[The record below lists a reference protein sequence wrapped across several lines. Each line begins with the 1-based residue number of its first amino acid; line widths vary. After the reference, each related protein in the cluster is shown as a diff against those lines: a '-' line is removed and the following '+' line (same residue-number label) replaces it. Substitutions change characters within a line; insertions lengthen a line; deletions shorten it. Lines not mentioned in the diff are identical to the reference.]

1 MNHINIDSYGSC
13 LHNKDLKVKESNET
27 SRIDSLDLLSKYKFV
42 LVMEDAICNDYIGK
56 ELWKVSNHQIKL
68 LGCIK
73 IKYFST

>member
-1 MNHINIDSYGSC
+1 MNHMNIDSYGSC

-56 ELWKVSNHQIKL
+56 ELWKVSNNQMKL

-73 IKYFST
+73 RK